1 MTRLLFRIVLL
12 AIGLG
17 GAEMG
22 LVGAVGPGAAPL
34 GWLAVAIGLV
44 LIVAGSAGFMV
55 PLLGGRAEQGGES

>member
-17 GAEMG
+17 GVEIG
-22 LVGAVGPGAAPL
+22 LVGAVDSGAPL
-34 GWLAVAIGLV
+34 GWLAVVIGLV

-55 PLLGGRAEQGGES
+55 PLLGGRADPGGES